1 MKKER
6 RSDETAVQRKE
17 KIHDK
22 TFLLRNPNGSH
33 THTSTNTHTGDTDL
47 LVGALQLRQ
56 ECANLASSGAA
67 ERVSKGNSTTLG
79 VDLFLRNTQF
89 VGAPHALRGEGLV
102 DLVDVDIVLGDT
114 SLLQGNRD
122 GLPGTDTHQEGLDTD
137 HAGGD
142 VFADDLLAQTLS
154 GGPLHQQDGS
164 STVGDL
170 RSITGVDGAI
180 LGEGGADLAERL
192 GGDALTDTIVRL
204 DGDRLHLTGLGVFP
218 LDIKGSN
225 LFVEETGFL
234 GLNGLLV

>member
-1 MKKER
+1 MKKE
-6 RSDETAVQRKE
+6 RSDETAVQRK
-17 KIHDK
+17 KNHDK
-22 TFLLRNPNGSH
+22 TFLLGNPNGSH

-47 LVGALQLRQ
+47 LVGALQLRK
-56 ECANLASSGAA
+56 ECADLASSGAA
-67 ERVSKGNSTTLG
+67 ERVSKSNSTTLR
-79 VDLFLRNTQF
+79 VDLFLGNTQF
-89 VGAPHALRGEGLV
+89 VGTPHALRGEGLV

-122 GLPGTDTHQEGLDTD
+122 GLPGTDTHQEGLDTN

-142 VFADDLLAQTLS
+142 VLADDLLAQTLS

-225 LFVEETGFL
+225 LFVEETGLL